1 MAFDH
6 QEQEQIDE
14 LKDWWKRY
22 GNHVLLAVLT
32 VALIIAGYHG
42 WRQYKGGQSMAAATL
57 YEQLG
62 DAERASDHK
71 KVRDIA
77 GQITAKYGTTI
88 YGVFAAFS
96 AARASVVSGDLADAK
111 TQLTWVMQ
119 NAAED
124 EARDIARLRMAAV
137 LLDEKN
143 YAEALKQLDAKPV
156 DSMAAL
162 YADLRG
168 DILAAQGKKEEARGA
183 YQLAL
188 DRSEA
193 SSPYRG
199 VIQVKLDALG
209 EAK

>member
-14 LKDWWKRY
+14 IKAWWKHY
-22 GNHVLLAVLT
+22 GNHVLLAVIT
-32 VALIIAGYHG
+32 VALIIAGYYG
-42 WRQYKGGQSMAAATL
+42 WRHYKGGQSMAAASL
-57 YEQLG
+57 YEQLN
-62 DAERASDHK
+62 DAERANDHK

-77 GQITAKYGTTI
+77 GRITDKYSSTV
-88 YGVFAAFS
+88 YGVFAALS
-96 AARASVVSGDLADAK
+96 AARASVESGDVAGAK
-111 TQLTWVMQ
+111 AQLTWVMQ
-119 NAAED
+119 NAGED

-143 YAEALKQLDAKPV
+143 YAEALKQLETKPV
-156 DSMAAL
+156 EPMTAL

-168 DILAAQGKKEEARGA
+168 DILAAQGKKDDARSA

-193 SSPYRG
+193 GSPNRG
-199 VIQVKLDALG
+199 IIQLKLDALG
-209 EAK
+209 ESK

>member
-42 WRQYKGGQSMAAATL
+42 WRQYKSGQSMAAATL

-77 GQITAKYGTTI
+77 GQITAKYGTTV
-88 YGVFAAFS
+88 YGVFAALS

-119 NAAED
+119 NAGED

-143 YAEALKQLDAKPV
+143 YAEALKQLDAK
-156 DSMAAL
+156 AAL